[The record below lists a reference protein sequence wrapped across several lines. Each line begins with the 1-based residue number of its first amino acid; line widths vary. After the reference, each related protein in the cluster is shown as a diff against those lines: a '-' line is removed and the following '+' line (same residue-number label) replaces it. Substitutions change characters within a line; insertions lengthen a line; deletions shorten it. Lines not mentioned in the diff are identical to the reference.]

1 MHQKPARSL
10 RPALDYDNR
19 FDRQFESQLPPEV
32 RAELEIPPRS
42 TPRPSA
48 RIPETEEEIAQAL
61 EWLKSQGYLR
71 PASPAPPLPV
81 SSPQPPAVPMSKTP
95 PPARR
100 AHIPAVI
107 GTVAI
112 AALFLY
118 AVSHTGGPSNSTAL
132 PESRSVPNPSS
143 QPVEVRRA
151 LTPPVEVRRALP
163 AVPRALL
170 VSRSRFSENAPIPA
184 PYAESQPVRM
194 PDGTIVEAR
203 YQGELPSSA
212 ALPVRGRFIGEEWST
227 GNTSWIWLQPAG
239 ASLPS
244 WVDP

>member
-19 FDRQFESQLPPEV
+19 FDPQFESQLPPEV
-32 RAELEIPPRS
+32 RTELEIPPHS
-42 TPRPSA
+42 TLRPPV
-48 RIPETEEEIAQAL
+48 RIPETEQEIAQAL

-71 PASPAPPLPV
+71 PAIPVPPPPV
-81 SSPQPPAVPMSKTP
+81 SPPQPPAVPMSKTP

-100 AHIPAVI
+100 SHIPAII

-112 AALFLY
+112 AVLFLY
-118 AVSHTGGPSNSTAL
+118 AVSRPGGPSTSTAF
-132 PESRSVPNPSS
+132 PQSRSDLSGS
-143 QPVEVRRA
+143 RPVEVRWA
-151 LTPPVEVRRALP
+151 LPPPVEVRRALP

-170 VSRSRFSENAPIPA
+170 VSRSRFSENAAIPA

-203 YQGELPSSA
+203 YQGELPSRLSRSEGLLLA
-212 ALPVRGRFIGEEWST
+212 RSGQLAIRRGSG
-227 GNTSWIWLQPAG
+227 
-239 ASLPS
+239 
-244 WVDP
+244 